1 MTALL
6 LHIQRAPVIGEI
18 HRRCAS
24 LVRHACPHHVGIGVG
39 GLRLQVLKV
48 ARNPWTVMSGLM
60 SFTVLSICDPWIG
73 NSRSSGSF
81 LPSLARMSIAR
92 PVRGTTNT
100 SSSLCRRVFLWL
112 HGTNH
117 SCRSQSISDARACN
131 VSEVRLTLAM
141 VHCVA
146 KEATPSTRISLF
158 QNWLILA
165 KASAGRWVTSVR
177 CGDRNSR
184 WPLYRNGFGS
194 AP

>member
-39 GLRLQVLKV
+39 GLPAPGLEGGPESMDGDVGIDVLHGV
-48 ARNPWTVMSGLM
+48 EHLRP
-60 SFTVLSICDPWIG
+60 
-73 NSRSSGSF
+73 NSCSSGSF

-146 KEATPSTRISLF
+146 KEPTPSTRISLF

-177 CGDRNSR
+177 CGNRNSR

-194 AP
+194 AA